1 MNEDGNVQR
10 CVGEAKLSRTARC
23 NRKGEGMASVSADVD
38 LVSLLAAEMSAGV
51 ERAVECWMAQVEH
64 ALTDTQL
71 TTLGRLNAVRDILAR
86 YKTLTGKTQLEGR
99 RQSRGPRTT

>member
-1 MNEDGNVQR
+1 M
-10 CVGEAKLSRTARC
+10 S
-23 NRKGEGMASVSADVD
+23 SVSANLD
-38 LVSLLAAEMSAGV
+38 LVSLVAAEMSAGV
-51 ERAVECWMAQVEH
+51 ERAVECWLAQVEH

-99 RQSRGPRTT
+99 EQSKGLKTASYGF